1 MMMKYKAV
9 EALYAALTPQ
19 IEATHPDVAAI
30 EADARFTQAVA
41 AEWALRFQLARNAG
55 VSA

>member
-1 MMMKYKAV
+1 MNDAAV
-9 EALYAALTPQ
+9 SALYAALAPSVVEPHAG
-19 IEATHPDVAAI
+19 IADI

>member
-1 MMMKYKAV
+1 MMMKDKAV

-30 EADARFTQAVA
+30 EADARFTRAVA

>member
-1 MMMKYKAV
+1 MRIKEEAV
-9 EALYAALTPQ
+9 TALYAALSPS
-19 IEATHPDVAAI
+19 AVKPHADVADI